1 MTARRAAASS
11 DRMDPTIAP
20 LLTEIAMA
28 PRIAVVVD
36 VDAIDAAPAFRRGV
50 MLRALDAL
58 AHAGIHVVLWSRVAV
73 ERAAR
78 LHRAIPRSW
87 WLDVHAAA
95 GAIEMIRERIPEVRI
110 VAITDDAGVR
120 AALDPAD
127 RVIPVATRERVIPAA
142 CWWLVEARGRL
153 GSSVTPPRR
162 RPSRDTS

>member
-1 MTARRAAASS
+1 
-11 DRMDPTIAP
+11 MDPTIAP
-20 LLTEIAMA
+20 LLGDIAMA

-36 VDAIDAAPAFRRGV
+36 VDAIDAATAFRRGV
-50 MLRALDAL
+50 MIRALDAL
-58 AHAGIHVVLWSRVAV
+58 AHAGVHLVLWSRVAV

-87 WLDVHAAA
+87 WLDVHDPA
-95 GAIEMIRERIPEVRI
+95 GAIVTIRDRLPDVRI
-110 VAITDDAGVR
+110 VAITDDAGLR
-120 AALDPAD
+120 AALGRAD

-153 GSSVTPPRR
+153 GSSVTPPRC